1 MLLDFQRLML
11 PRDEADG
18 EPPPE
23 GKPAPAALAM
33 GGSGSETEAV
43 SAFRQAQAGLINE
56 LLEHIHAQPPV
67 FFEELV
73 IDVLLAAGYGARRR
87 DLAQRLGRSGDGG
100 IDGLIAQDELG
111 LDLIYIQAK
120 RFRPGN
126 VVPVSDVRDFVGS
139 LDAHH
144 AAKGAFVTTSHFSPS
159 TVSFCEQ
166 VSRRVVLIDGKRL
179 AELMI
184 RFNIGVTVVESYQI
198 KRIDAGYF
206 TPDSARRTLA
216 MTSASSQ
223 PRK

>member
-11 PRDEADG
+11 PSDG
-18 EPPPE
+18 PDALPQ
-23 GKPAPAALAM
+23 PAVAPSAM
-33 GGSGSETEAV
+33 AGSGSEVEAV
-43 SAFRQAQAGLINE
+43 SAFRYAQANLINQ
-56 LLEHIHAQPPV
+56 LIEHIHAQPPV
-67 FFEELV
+67 FFEDLV

-120 RFRPGN
+120 RLKPGN

-139 LDAHH
+139 LDAHR
-144 AAKGAFVTTSHFSPS
+144 AGKGIFVTTSHFSPS
-159 TVSFCEQ
+159 TISFCEQ

-184 RFNIGVTVVESYQI
+184 RYNIGVAIVESYQI
-198 KRIDAGYF
+198 KRIDGDYF
-206 TPDSARRTLA
+206 DPASARRTRE
-216 MTSASSQ
+216 MISASSQ